1 MADDALK
8 LEATLASMLAS
19 LAPAARKAILRD
31 MATQLRE
38 TNRKRIAAQIGPDG
52 QPYPPRIRQKKGR
65 IRRGMFTKLRGNRWM
80 KATASADEA
89 TVSFLG
95 AAGRIARVH
104 HEGLRD
110 RVNRYGKEYTYPK
123 RPLLGFSDSDMALI
137 ERLMVDAIAGK

>member
-1 MADDALK
+1 MADDSLK

-19 LAPAARKAILRD
+19 LSPAARKAALQDI
-31 MATQLRE
+31 AKQLRE

-52 QPYPPRIRQKKGR
+52 QPFAPRIRQKKGR

-80 KATASADEA
+80 KARATADEA
-89 TVSFLG
+89 TVEFMG

-123 RPLLGFSDSDMALI
+123 RPLLGFSERDLSLI
-137 ERLMVDAIAGK
+137 EEIMVNAVAGK